1 MLVTCGSM
9 PYYLFSFYM
18 VRVSVERCFRIYFSF
33 CDLFI
38 FIAYGFL
45 GTSLGSSVL
54 VELHV
59 DGMQFYQ
66 Q

>member
-1 MLVTCGSM
+1 MS
-9 PYYLFSFYM
+9 YQLFGFYM
-18 VRVSVERCFRIYFSF
+18 VQVSVEGCFRIYFIF
-33 CDLFI
+33 CDLCI
-38 FIAYGFL
+38 FIDYGFL
-45 GTSLGSSVL
+45 GASWGNSVL

>member
-1 MLVTCGSM
+1 
-9 PYYLFSFYM
+9 M
-18 VRVSVERCFRIYFSF
+18 VQVSVERCFRIYFSF

-38 FIAYGFL
+38 FIAYGLL
-45 GTSLGSSVL
+45 GASLGSSIF

-59 DGMQFYQ
+59 DGMQFFQ

>member
-1 MLVTCGSM
+1 MS
-9 PYYLFSFYM
+9 YWLFGFYM
-18 VRVSVERCFRIYFSF
+18 VRVSVERCFRICFSF

-38 FIAYGFL
+38 FIACGFL
-45 GTSLGSSVL
+45 GASLGSSVL
-54 VELHV
+54 VKMHV